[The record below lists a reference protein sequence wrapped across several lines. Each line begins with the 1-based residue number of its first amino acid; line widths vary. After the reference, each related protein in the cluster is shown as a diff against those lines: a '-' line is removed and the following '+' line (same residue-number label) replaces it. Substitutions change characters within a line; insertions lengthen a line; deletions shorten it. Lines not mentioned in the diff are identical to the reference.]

1 MRLVLRCVATLA
13 IVGAVLSARL
23 LHFWVR
29 DRSGGTDDV
38 VPYVLF
44 GLLLAFVAAMVG
56 APRIGS
62 RAQIVVSSAA
72 AAVLGLVAGAFLQLL
87 LPETLPRFV
96 ILVAALLTF
105 VVLVA
110 VGEVFM
116 RLRLAGTGSV
126 RVAAVLG
133 AEDETALR
141 VDAEDRDGYEREF
154 LLVDVVSRDDVEV
167 DLVAWCDDHDIELL
181 VLGPVAIMDTRIVDQ
196 AEKLHLAGVRIR
208 SLDDFYDAWLG
219 RLPLSSLDRVALMA
233 DVESLHGSYRTAKR
247 LVDLISASVGIIVFA
262 VLLPIVLIGNLAAN
276 RGPLFFRQPRI
287 GKGGNQFSIWKLRT
301 MAPGAEDVSGW
312 TSNEDPRITPF
323 GKLLRRAHLDEL
335 PQVFNIF
342 AGQLS
347 MVGPRPEQASYVEE
361 LAEKLPFYNARHI
374 VTPGITG
381 WAQVKYR
388 YAASEEDAYVKL
400 QYDLW
405 YLRHESFTTDLKI
418 MWLTIAHLLLGQG
431 R

>member
-1 MRLVLRCVATLA
+1 MRLVLRCAATLA
-13 IVGAVLSARL
+13 IVGAVLFARL

-29 DRSGGTDDV
+29 DRSGGSDDI
-38 VPYVLF
+38 VPYLLF
-44 GLLLAFVAAMVG
+44 GLLVAFLAAMVG

-62 RAQIVVSSAA
+62 RAQIVVSSTAA
-72 AAVLGLVAGAFLQLL
+72 AALGLIAGAFIQLFV
-87 LPETLPRFV
+87 PESLPRFV
-96 ILVAALLTF
+96 ILVAGILTF
-105 VVLVA
+105 VALVVL
-110 VGEVFM
+110 GEVFM
-116 RLRLAGTGSV
+116 RLRLAGTGAV

-133 AEDETALR
+133 ADDEAALLA
-141 VDAEDRDGYEREF
+141 DAEDRDGYEREF
-154 LLVDVVSRDDVEV
+154 LLVDVISRDDLDV
-167 DLVAWCDDHDIELL
+167 DLVGWCEEHEVELL
-181 VLGPVAIMDTRIVDQ
+181 VLGPVAILEPRIVDQ

-208 SLDDFYDAWLG
+208 ALDDFYDEWLG
-219 RLPLSSLDRVALMA
+219 RLPLSSLDRVALMV
-233 DVESLHGSYRTAKR
+233 DIESLHGSYRTVKR
-247 LVDLISASVGIIVFA
+247 LVDLFSATVGILLFVA
-262 VLLPIVLIGNLAAN
+262 LLPLVLIGNLVAN
-276 RGPLFFRQPRI
+276 RGPLFFRQPRV
-287 GKGGNQFSIWKLRT
+287 GKNGGQFAIWKLRT
-301 MAPGAEDVSGW
+301 MAPGAEDISGW
-312 TSNEDPRITPF
+312 TSNDDPRITPF
-323 GKLLRRAHLDEL
+323 GKVLRRTHLDEL

-342 AGQLS
+342 AGRLS

-418 MWLTIAHLLLGQG
+418 MWLTIAHLIFGQG